1 MKTDQQKKHCL
12 RTETGLTVVF
22 RHKPGQVV
30 VSDVML
36 NAYFWRLE
44 HIRRVNLLTTVLYI
58 DSSFSQQDTFDSNKL
73 GFCVNMAHNFRRI
86 QTYFVYNSKYM

>member
-36 NAYFWRLE
+36 NAYF
-44 HIRRVNLLTTVLYI
+44 
-58 DSSFSQQDTFDSNKL
+58 
-73 GFCVNMAHNFRRI
+73 
-86 QTYFVYNSKYM
+86 